1 MKRVFL
7 LLVAV
12 ATVVT
17 ASASDV
23 LNFVEVSGK
32 SEVKVTPNEFVLAIT
47 IDEQATKGRYT
58 VEEVEKSMIAALA
71 KIGIKQDALT
81 MSGMSSFAVRR
92 KDALTT
98 ASYELNLTSM
108 KQLAAC
114 YESLENLGITN
125 IRISKATNSD
135 MERYR
140 TEARVMAVKDAQQRA
155 QQIGEALNQR
165 VGACFEVTDRSSYT
179 NEAVYVG
186 FSQTRSTVA
195 NDVAADPVEFR
206 DITITYNINAKF
218 LLELSGDQQEMIVN

>member
-1 MKRVFL
+1 MKRLFL
-7 LLVAV
+7 LFVAV

-17 ASASDV
+17 ASASDIV
-23 LNFVEVSGK
+23 NFVEVSGK

-81 MSGMSSFAVRR
+81 MSGMSSLAIKR

-98 ASYELNLTSM
+98 ASYELKLTSM
-108 KQLAAC
+108 EQIAAC
-114 YESLENLGITN
+114 YESFENLGITN
-125 IRISKATNSD
+125 VRISKATNSD
-135 MERYR
+135 IERYR
-140 TEARVMAVKDAQQRA
+140 TEARVMAVKDAKQRA
-155 QQIGEALNQR
+155 EQIGEALDQR

-186 FSQTRSTVA
+186 FAQTRSNAVA
-195 NDVAADPVEFR
+195 DVADPVEFR